1 MPSRE
6 GDASGLALFAAEL
19 AANRAKAGLSQ
30 DELGSRISYS
40 GSLVAMIEGMR
51 RAPQLDFAKRCDDA
65 LGTAGTFTRL
75 QQHVRTTPLPSWF
88 RPYAE
93 IEATATQIR
102 SWQPMVID
110 GLLQTEEYARAILAA
125 EPNTTEVELEERVAA
140 RMARQVILDHPIPP
154 VLWILMDEAVLIRRV
169 GSAKNMHDQ
178 LLHLADM
185 SHRPNITIGIVP
197 LSTGAHCGLLG
208 AFAIA
213 EDDSNRVVFME
224 TPDVG
229 VIAEHP
235 PTIAHIAHTFD
246 SLRAEAL
253 PRAASRDLIR
263 KRAEEHDRSDQG
275 DLAQEQLQW

>member
-1 MPSRE
+1 MTASPS
-6 GDASGLALFAAEL
+6 
-19 AANRAKAGLSQ
+19 
-30 DELGSRISYS
+30 
-40 GSLVAMIEGMR
+40 GMG
-51 RAPQLDFAKRCDDA
+51 P
-65 LGTAGTFTRL
+65 T
-75 QQHVRTTPLPSWF
+75 
-88 RPYAE
+88 
-93 IEATATQIR
+93 
-102 SWQPMVID
+102 
-110 GLLQTEEYARAILAA
+110 
-125 EPNTTEVELEERVAA
+125 
-140 RMARQVILDHPIPP
+140 
-154 VLWILMDEAVLIRRV
+154 
-169 GSAKNMHDQ
+169 
-178 LLHLADM
+178 M

-263 KRAEEHDRSDQG
+263 KRAEEHDRSD
-275 DLAQEQLQW
+275 